1 MTPKELVDIL
11 TEEDKLEGLKDAQ
24 MADINVVQNAI
35 VRALPQDELRFL
47 LKGVEDNQYLRHRL
61 GELRLS
67 KLRWMT
73 ENPSGSKKDVHHRN
87 ETLSSLL
94 KLFSDKRSGRVEYSR
109 KELQRRYP
117 YQSYADQKRIL
128 KQMFSGSKADRMW
141 ACRRLSQDRMPGFE
155 DELRHE
161 WESRHELSIAY
172 IALRR
177 LPSEYMLSQIE
188 ELSDAGVDI
197 WEICSR
203 LGNEPGFPYQITPEL
218 VSPERYIQTMAKLG
232 RSVPEDVCRQIIHQ
246 VLVSHCGKIIAI
258 SQEEYVFAGIGHGLV
273 KFSFF
278 NEMVWA
284 LGKLGHVDLLKQ
296 LLELFSAVAA
306 QKPDDLREVSRVV
319 LKQLEGG
326 DALSEHQDAESCD
339 KVEFLYDSELP
350 DAVKDFVRDFGA
362 DDKDITVLSIRKNE
376 NDSIC

>member
-73 ENPSGSKKDVHHRN
+73 ENPSGSKKDMHHRN

-141 ACRRLSQDRMPGFE
+141 ACRRLSRDRMPGFE

-177 LPSEYMLSQIE
+177 LPS
-188 ELSDAGVDI
+188 
-197 WEICSR
+197 
-203 LGNEPGFPYQITPEL
+203 
-218 VSPERYIQTMAKLG
+218 
-232 RSVPEDVCRQIIHQ
+232 
-246 VLVSHCGKIIAI
+246 
-258 SQEEYVFAGIGHGLV
+258 
-273 KFSFF
+273 
-278 NEMVWA
+278 
-284 LGKLGHVDLLKQ
+284 
-296 LLELFSAVAA
+296 
-306 QKPDDLREVSRVV
+306 
-319 LKQLEGG
+319 
-326 DALSEHQDAESCD
+326 
-339 KVEFLYDSELP
+339 
-350 DAVKDFVRDFGA
+350 
-362 DDKDITVLSIRKNE
+362 
-376 NDSIC
+376 